1 MKKLFKNKKLWIA
14 IGLLITLTACT
25 NVIDPETKL
34 IMPDKI
40 IHLDTTIGDI
50 LANESWFSAFFVYP
64 ISQAINFINQ
74 YVGVVMSIVIVTILI
89 KLLTLSFTIK
99 STVAS
104 QKMQIINPELKAIQD
119 KYAGKTD
126 NQSKMKMSQEMQAL
140 YSKHNINPFGSIVVM
155 FIQFP
160 IIIAMYQAVQRAA
173 AVVNGSVFGTSL
185 QTTPYN
191 AFFEGVYLFVI
202 IYVLMGVFQFISMKL
217 PMFLQKKFAPVKEK
231 KHVTHDDS
239 KKSAAPNM
247 EMMMYVSLVMIM
259 GIAISWPTAMSLYW
273 LVTSL
278 AQVAQT
284 VFIQF
289 KYISPSVG
297 K

>member
-14 IGLLITLTACT
+14 LGLLITLTACT
-25 NVIDPETKL
+25 DVIDPETKL

-185 QTTPYN
+185 QTTPMD
-191 AFFEGVYLFVI
+191 AFFQGVYLFVV

>member
-14 IGLLITLTACT
+14 IGFLITLTACT

-40 IHLDTTIGDI
+40 IHLDTTISDI

-185 QTTPYN
+185 QTTPMD
-191 AFFEGVYLFVI
+191 AFFQGVYLFVV
-202 IYVLMGVFQFISMKL
+202 IYALMGIFQFISMKL

-231 KHVTHDDS
+231 KHVVHDDT

-289 KYISPSVG
+289 KYITPSVG

>member
-14 IGLLITLTACT
+14 LGLLITLTACT

-173 AVVNGSVFGTSL
+173 AVVNGSVLGTSL
-185 QTTPYN
+185 QTTPMD
-191 AFFEGVYLFVI
+191 AFFQGVYLFVV

>member
-14 IGLLITLTACT
+14 LGLLITLTACT

-40 IHLDTTIGDI
+40 IYLTTAMGDV
-50 LANESWFSAFFVYP
+50 LADESWFSAFFVYP
-64 ISQAINFINQ
+64 ISQAINFIDQ

-104 QKMQIINPELKAIQD
+104 QKMQVINPELKAIQD

-160 IIIAMYQAVQRAA
+160 VIIAMYQAVQRAA

-185 QTTPYN
+185 QTTPMN
-191 AFFEGVYLFVI
+191 AVLQGVYLFGA

-217 PMFLQKKFAPVKEK
+217 PMYLQKKLAPVKEK
-231 KHVTHDDS
+231 KHGVGD
-239 KKSAAPNM
+239 KKSAGPNM

-259 GIAISWPTAMSLYW
+259 GIAVSWPTAMSLYW

-289 KYISPSVG
+289 KYITPSVG

>member
-14 IGLLITLTACT
+14 LGLLITLTACT

-40 IHLDTTIGDI
+40 IYLTTAMGDV
-50 LANESWFSAFFVYP
+50 LADESWFSAFFVFP
-64 ISQAINFINQ
+64 ISQAINFIDQ
-74 YVGVVMSIVIVTILI
+74 YVGVVMSIIIVTILI

-104 QKMQIINPELKAIQD
+104 QKMQVINPELKAIQD

-160 IIIAMYQAVQRAA
+160 VIIAMYQAVQRAA

-185 QTTPYN
+185 QTTPMD
-191 AFFEGVYLFVI
+191 AVLQGVYLFAA

-217 PMFLQKKFAPVKEK
+217 PMYLQKKLAPVKEK
-231 KHVTHDDS
+231 KHAVGD
-239 KKSAAPNM
+239 KKSAGPNM

-259 GIAISWPTAMSLYW
+259 GIAVSWPTAMSLYW

-289 KYISPSVG
+289 KYITPSAG

>member
-1 MKKLFKNKKLWIA
+1 MKKLFKNKKLWLA
-14 IGLLITLTACT
+14 LGLLITLTACT

-40 IHLDTTIGDI
+40 IHLTTTIGDI

-64 ISQAINFINQ
+64 ISQAINFISQ
-74 YVGVVMSIVIVTILI
+74 YTGVVLSIIIVTILI

-104 QKMQIINPELKAIQD
+104 QKLQVINPELKAIQD

-140 YSKHNINPFGSIVVM
+140 YSKHNINPLGSIVVM

-160 IIIAMYQAVQRAA
+160 VIIAMYQAVQRAA

-185 QTTPYN
+185 QTTPMG
-191 AFFEGVYLFVI
+191 AFQQGVYLFVA

-217 PMFLQKKFAPVKEK
+217 PMYLQKKLAPVKEK
-231 KHVTHDDS
+231 KHPHDS
-239 KKSAAPNM
+239 KKSSGPNM
-247 EMMMYVSLVMIM
+247 EMMMYVSLVMIL

-289 KYISPSVG
+289 KYITPKTAVEN
-297 K
+297 

>member
-1 MKKLFKNKKLWIA
+1 MKKLFKNKKLWLA
-14 IGLLITLTACT
+14 LGLLITLTACT

-40 IHLDTTIGDI
+40 IHLTTTIGDI

-64 ISQAINFINQ
+64 ISQAINFISQ
-74 YVGVVMSIVIVTILI
+74 YTGVVMSIIIVTILI

-104 QKMQIINPELKAIQD
+104 QKLQIINPELKAIQD

-140 YSKHNINPFGSIVVM
+140 YSKHNINPLGSIVVM

-160 IIIAMYQAVQRAA
+160 VIIAMYQAVQRAA

-185 QTTPYN
+185 QTTPMG
-191 AFFEGVYLFVI
+191 AFQQGVYLFVA

-217 PMFLQKKFAPVKEK
+217 PMYLQKKLAPVKEK
-231 KHVTHDDS
+231 KHPHDS
-239 KKSAAPNM
+239 KKSSGPNM
-247 EMMMYVSLVMIM
+247 EMMMYVSLVMIL

-289 KYISPSVG
+289 KYITPKTAVEN
-297 K
+297 

>member
-1 MKKLFKNKKLWIA
+1 MKKLFKNKKLWLA
-14 IGLLITLTACT
+14 LGLLITLTACT

-40 IHLDTTIGDI
+40 IHLTTTIGDI

-64 ISQAINFINQ
+64 ISQAINFISQ
-74 YVGVVMSIVIVTILI
+74 YTGVVLSIIIVTILI

-104 QKMQIINPELKAIQD
+104 QKLQVINPELKAIQD

-140 YSKHNINPFGSIVVM
+140 YSKHNINPLGSIVVM

-160 IIIAMYQAVQRAA
+160 VIIAMYQAVQRAS

-185 QTTPYN
+185 QTTPMN
-191 AFFEGVYLFVI
+191 AFQQGVYLFVA

-217 PMFLQKKFAPVKEK
+217 PMYLQKKLAPVKEK
-231 KHVTHDDS
+231 KHPHDS
-239 KKSAAPNM
+239 KKSSGPNM
-247 EMMMYVSLVMIM
+247 EMMMYVSLVMIL

-289 KYISPSVG
+289 KYITPKTAVG
-297 K
+297 N

>member
-1 MKKLFKNKKLWIA
+1 MKKLFKNKKLWLA
-14 IGLLITLTACT
+14 LGLLITLTACT

-40 IHLDTTIGDI
+40 IHLTTTIGQI
-50 LANESWFSAFFVYP
+50 LADESWFSAFFVFP
-64 ISQAINFINQ
+64 ISQAINFISQ
-74 YVGVVMSIVIVTILI
+74 YTGVVLSIVIVTIII

-104 QKMQIINPELKAIQD
+104 QKLQVINPELKAIQD

-140 YSKHNINPFGSIVVM
+140 YSKHNINPIGSIVVM

-160 IIIAMYQAVQRAA
+160 VIIAMYQAVQRAA
-173 AVVNGSVFGTSL
+173 SVVNGSVFGTSL
-185 QTTPYN
+185 QTTPMA
-191 AFFEGVYLFVI
+191 AFQQGVFLFVA

-217 PMFLQKKFAPVKEK
+217 PMFLQKRLAPVKEK
-231 KHVTHDDS
+231 KHGHDE
-239 KKSAAPNM
+239 KKSAGPNM
-247 EMMMYVSLVMIM
+247 EMMMYVSLVMIL

-289 KYISPSVG
+289 KYITPSVG

>member
-14 IGLLITLTACT
+14 LGLLITLTACT

-40 IHLDTTIGDI
+40 IYLTTAMGDV
-50 LANESWFSAFFVYP
+50 LADESWFSAFFVYP

-104 QKMQIINPELKAIQD
+104 QKMQVINPELKAIQD

-160 IIIAMYQAVQRAA
+160 VIIAMYQAVQRAA

-185 QTTPYN
+185 QTTPMD
-191 AFFEGVYLFVI
+191 AVLQGVYLFAA

-217 PMFLQKKFAPVKEK
+217 PMYLQKRLAPVKEK
-231 KHVTHDDS
+231 KHAVGD
-239 KKSAAPNM
+239 KKSAGPNM

-259 GIAISWPTAMSLYW
+259 GIAVSWPTAMSLYW

-289 KYISPSVG
+289 KYITPSAG

>member
-1 MKKLFKNKKLWIA
+1 MKKLFKNKKLWLA
-14 IGLLITLTACT
+14 LGLLITLTACT

-40 IHLDTTIGDI
+40 IHLTTTIGDI

-64 ISQAINFINQ
+64 ISQAINFISQ
-74 YVGVVMSIVIVTILI
+74 YTGVVLSIIIVTILI

-104 QKMQIINPELKAIQD
+104 QKLQVINPELKAIQD

-140 YSKHNINPFGSIVVM
+140 YAKHNINPLGSIVVM

-160 IIIAMYQAVQRAA
+160 VIIAMYQAVQRAA

-185 QTTPYN
+185 QTTPMG
-191 AFFEGVYLFVI
+191 AFQQGVYLFVA

-217 PMFLQKKFAPVKEK
+217 PMYLQKKLAPVKEK
-231 KHVTHDDS
+231 KHTHTD
-239 KKSAAPNM
+239 KKSSGPNM
-247 EMMMYVSLVMIM
+247 EMMMYVSLVMIL

-289 KYISPSVG
+289 KYITPKTAVG
-297 K
+297 N

>member
-185 QTTPYN
+185 QTTPMD
-191 AFFEGVYLFVI
+191 AFFQGVYLFVV

-231 KHVTHDDS
+231 KYAQDDN
-239 KKSAAPNM
+239 KKPAGPNM

-278 AQVAQT
+278 AQIAQT
-284 VFIQF
+284 VFIQLKF
-289 KYISPSVG
+289 INPSVG

>member
-14 IGLLITLTACT
+14 LGLLITLTACT

-140 YSKHNINPFGSIVVM
+140 YSKHNINPFGSIVIM

-185 QTTPYN
+185 QTTPMD
-191 AFFEGVYLFVI
+191 AFFQGVYLFVV

>member
-14 IGLLITLTACT
+14 FGLLITLTACT

-40 IHLDTTIGDI
+40 IHLTSTMGDI

-64 ISQAINFINQ
+64 IAQTINFIDQ
-74 YVGVVMSIVIVTILI
+74 YVGVVLSITIVTILI
-89 KLLTLSFTIK
+89 KLLTLTFTIK

-104 QKMQIINPELKAIQD
+104 QKMQVINPELKAIQD

-126 NQSKMKMSQEMQAL
+126 NQSKMKMSQEMQGL
-140 YSKHNINPFGSIVVM
+140 YAKHNINPIGSIVVM

-160 IIIAMYQAVQRAA
+160 VIIAMYQAVQRASS
-173 AVVNGSVFGTSL
+173 VVNGSVFGTSL
-185 QTTPYN
+185 QTTPMN
-191 AFFEGVYLFVI
+191 AFFQGAWLFVV
-202 IYVLMGVFQFISMKL
+202 IYVLMGAFQFISMKL
-217 PMFLQKKFAPVKEK
+217 PIFLQKRFAPVKEK
-231 KHVTHDDS
+231 TYIKEP
-239 KKSAAPNM
+239 KKSAGPNM
-247 EMMMYVSLVMIM
+247 EIMMYVSLVMIL

-278 AQVAQT
+278 SQVAQT

-289 KYISPSVG
+289 KYITPSVG

>member
-14 IGLLITLTACT
+14 LGLLITLTACT

-40 IHLDTTIGDI
+40 IYLTTAMGDV
-50 LANESWFSAFFVYP
+50 LADESWFSAFFVFP
-64 ISQAINFINQ
+64 ISQAINFIDQ
-74 YVGVVMSIVIVTILI
+74 YVGVVMSIIIVTILI

-104 QKMQIINPELKAIQD
+104 QKMQVINPELKAIQD

-160 IIIAMYQAVQRAA
+160 VIIAMYQAVQRAA

-185 QTTPYN
+185 QTTPMD
-191 AFFEGVYLFVI
+191 AVLQGVYLFAA

-217 PMFLQKKFAPVKEK
+217 PMYLQKKLSPVKEK
-231 KHVTHDDS
+231 KHAVGD
-239 KKSAAPNM
+239 KKSAGPNM

-259 GIAISWPTAMSLYW
+259 GIAVSWPTAMSLYW

-289 KYISPSVG
+289 KYITPSAG

>member
-14 IGLLITLTACT
+14 LGLLITLTACT
-25 NVIDPETKL
+25 NVIDPVTKL
-34 IMPDKI
+34 IKPDKI
-40 IHLDTTIGDI
+40 IHLTTTFGNI
-50 LANESWFSAFFVYP
+50 LADESWFSAFFVYP
-64 ISQAINFINQ
+64 ISQAINFISQ
-74 YVGVVMSIVIVTILI
+74 YTGVVMSIVIVTILI

-104 QKMQIINPELKAIQD
+104 QKMQVINPELKAIQD

-126 NQSKMKMSQEMQAL
+126 NPSKMKMSQEMQAL
-140 YSKHNINPFGSIVVM
+140 YSKHNINPIGSIVVM

-160 IIIAMYQAVQRAA
+160 VIIAMYQAVQRAA

-185 QTTPYN
+185 QTTPMN
-191 AFFEGVYLFVI
+191 AVIQGVYLFAV
-202 IYVLMGVFQFISMKL
+202 IYVLMGITQFISMKL
-217 PMFLQKKFAPVKEK
+217 PVYLQKKLAPVKEK
-231 KHVTHDDS
+231 NYVNEG
-239 KKSAAPNM
+239 KKSAGPNM

-278 AQVAQT
+278 AQIAQT
-284 VFIQF
+284 LFIQF
-289 KYISPSVG
+289 KFITPSVG